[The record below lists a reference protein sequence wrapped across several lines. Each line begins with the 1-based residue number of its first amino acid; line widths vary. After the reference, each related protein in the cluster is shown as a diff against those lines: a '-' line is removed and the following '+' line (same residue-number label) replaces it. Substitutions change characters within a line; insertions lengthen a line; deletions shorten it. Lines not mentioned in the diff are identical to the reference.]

1 MMARVTTGNPSSHL
15 AHSPAIITN
24 RFITRSALW
33 LSRHLY
39 SPPPSQRLRKCL
51 DVKFKQHKCL
61 PAKQSSSESCG
72 TQSSLLGGGGEGW
85 CGRELWS
92 WSWGFFFSQ
101 AIQPLHKEAESPGS
115 CIVLLKHIQFMGGTA
130 FQVNISGST
139 PLPLT
144 DLQHLGALQPPF
156 KIDLY
161 FLLLP
166 FNLFAFT
173 SMSSPSATPHI
184 T

>member
-1 MMARVTTGNPSSHL
+1 MVRVTTGNPSSHL
-15 AHSPAIITN
+15 AHSPAIKTN

-39 SPPPSQRLRKCL
+39 SPPPSEGLRKCL

-72 TQSSLLGGGGEGW
+72 TQSSLFGGGGEGW

-92 WSWGFFFSQ
+92 WSWVFFFPSDSAFTQ
-101 AIQPLHKEAESPGS
+101 RGRVPWKLHSFIKT
-115 CIVLLKHIQFMGGTA
+115 IQFMGGTA
-130 FQVNISGST
+130 SQVNISGST
-139 PLPLT
+139 TLPLT

-161 FLLLP
+161 FLL
-166 FNLFAFT
+166 
-173 SMSSPSATPHI
+173 
-184 T
+184 